1 VAKTKDKYDLFL
13 TYILDKINMLV
24 YDFKLKLQR
33 SDIEHFL
40 QLESEVG
47 VDNFAR
53 DLLKKGLP
61 E

>member
-1 VAKTKDKYDLFL
+1 MAKTSNRCDPLL
-13 TYILDKINMLV
+13 TYVLDKTRMLV
-24 YDFKLKLQR
+24 YDFKLRLQR

-61 E
+61 D